1 MVMYNFSGQTFS
13 KKIGLII
20 GLMLLSLLAFLPNTV
35 QAGDKNLP
43 SDLQISL
50 NKVEP
55 SFPLK
60 LKFQFNA
67 TSSPD
72 KKYSKIE
79 LNYRLV
85 GDVATRVRVQDLTDN
100 GTPSGKF
107 NINFD
112 IDTQKEYVPPGVRL
126 NYYWT
131 IFDQT
136 GNSFDTKSQ
145 EFTLK
150 DERFAF
156 RELTSGLVTV
166 RWYEGSDSFGKAVL
180 DKSVAT
186 MDKLSQLYGIK
197 ATSPINIHIY
207 PNQQAFYQ
215 ALPPNT
221 GEFVGGQAYIEYGAI
236 SLLIEPNNL
245 KEVGRSVPHEISHL
259 VVYQATKNPYNRP
272 PLWLDEGLAVNNQD
286 QVEGFLTEAF
296 QRGFDKHSLQP
307 LRTISGRFPSDS
319 QLFYQSYGESVN
331 VVQYILKKYG
341 QDKMG
346 QLLTIFKD
354 GVSYDEALKTVLG
367 VTSDELDRQWKE
379 SLGYKLPEIQATT
392 APATTQ
398 PLGPTQTT
406 PAAQPS
412 TSAVLPTTAP
422 VVIAA
427 TTLPTYTAVEAVVTS
442 VRTPFNQQTN
452 SFSTP
457 ADNQNSLNFLPFLM
471 IGLGVVLSGVAGV
484 WYFATKRR

>member
-1 MVMYNFSGQTFS
+1 MYNYLGHALSI
-13 KKIGLII
+13 KIGVLI
-20 GLMLLSLLAFLPNTV
+20 GLLLLSLLVFLPNTTY
-35 QAGDKNLP
+35 AGDKNLP
-43 SDLQISL
+43 PDLQISL

-85 GDVATRVRVQDLTDN
+85 GDVATKVRVKDLTDN
-100 GTPSGKF
+100 GNPSGKF

-126 NYYWT
+126 RYYWT
-131 IFDQT
+131 LLDQN
-136 GNSFDTKSQ
+136 GNSFDTDSQ

-180 DKSVAT
+180 DKAVAT

-197 ATSPINIHIY
+197 ASSPINIHIY

-296 QRGFDKHSLQP
+296 QRGFDKRSLQP

-319 QLFYQSYGESVN
+319 QLFYQSYGESVS

-341 QDKMG
+341 QEKMG
-346 QLLTIFKD
+346 QLLNIFKD
-354 GVSYDEALKTVLG
+354 GTSYDDALKTVLG
-367 VTSDELDRQWKE
+367 VTTNELDRQWKE

-392 APATTQ
+392 APTTQ
-398 PLGPTQTT
+398 PLNPASTT
-406 PAAQPS
+406 TASQPS
-412 TSAVLPTTAP
+412 TSAVLPSTVAEAVPT
-422 VVIAA
+422 
-427 TTLPTYTAVEAVVTS
+427 TTLPIYTAVEAVVTS
-442 VRTPFNQQTN
+442 ARTPFNQQSN
-452 SFSTP
+452 SINSP
-457 ADNQNSLNFLPFLM
+457 VANNQNNLNFLPFLM
-471 IGLGVVLSGVAGV
+471 IGLGLVLSGIAGI